1 MHIKQKYIDAI
12 VDAID
17 FVSNRVDGADEG
29 KDEKEM
35 LDTLHEL
42 QESMKRSYH
51 KTLVN
56 YYVKK
61 ETKRIVKETKNG
73 KLINEG

>member
-35 LDTLHEL
+35 LDALREL
-42 QESMKRSYH
+42 QETMQRSYH
-51 KTLVN
+51 KSLVN

-61 ETKRIVKETKNG
+61 ETKRIIKETRNG
-73 KLINEG
+73 KVN